1 MNTTVKD
8 NQKEWIKQFK
18 DIHGDEYLG
27 LADRINA
34 KGLIDLA
41 LIFARNNMEMFFDTQ
56 LMKNT
61 TYTEVEMDRLVDNFI
76 NYKTASLELL
86 DADGDPK

>member
-1 MNTTVKD
+1 MSTLKD
-8 NQKEWIKQFK
+8 NQKECIKQFK

-27 LADRINA
+27 LTDRINA

-61 TYTEVEMDRLVDNFI
+61 TYTIVEMDRLVDNFI
-76 NYKTASLELL
+76 NDNTASLELL
-86 DADGDPK
+86 DKDGDPK

>member
-1 MNTTVKD
+1 MSTIKE

-27 LADRINA
+27 LADRTNA

-56 LMKNT
+56 LMKQT

-76 NYKTASLELL
+76 NDNTASLQLL

>member
-1 MNTTVKD
+1 MKD
-8 NQKEWIKQFK
+8 IEKEWIKQFK

-27 LADRINA
+27 HTDRVNA

-41 LIFARNNMEMFFDTQ
+41 LIFATNNMEMFFDTQ

-61 TYTEVEMDRLVDNFI
+61 TYTIVDMDRLVDNFI
-76 NYKTASLELL
+76 YDSTASLELL
-86 DADGDPK
+86 DNDGEVKL

>member
-1 MNTTVKD
+1 MEH
-8 NQKEWIKQFK
+8 NQKQWIKQFQN
-18 DIHGDEYLG
+18 IHGDEYLG
-27 LADRINA
+27 FTDRVNA

-61 TYTEVEMDRLVDNFI
+61 TYTIVEMDRLVDNFI
-76 NYKTASLELL
+76 NDNTASLELL